1 MPATA
6 SPWNAAYT
14 QLEFLPDLWA
24 IAAQH
29 FGDIPALI
37 DPHVEPAV
45 TLTYRQLYDQFQ
57 TFAAGLQALGVQ
69 VGDHLSLFADNSSRW
84 LIADQGSMMA
94 GVVNVVRSSQADA
107 EELAY
112 ILAHSESTT
121 LLLEDHKTLKTLA
134 PYLKEHNLQLIGL
147 LEDVAPPEALRE
159 SVSMPVYTFAEILAA
174 GQGQPRQEPNRDRQ
188 QLATLMYTSG
198 TSGQPKGVMLTHAN
212 LLHQMTT
219 FSTILQ
225 PQPEDRALSIL
236 PTWHCFGRIVDYFLL
251 SQGCTSVYTNIRH
264 LKKDLEVYRPNY
276 MASVPRLWESLYEGI
291 QKLFRNQ
298 SPGQRRLV
306 QFFFAASERYVICK
320 RTASGLNL
328 NRLKASPPLRLGAG
342 LLQGMLWPLHALGD
356 RLVYRKVRQAMGGQF
371 RLSIS
376 GGGAL
381 AMHLEN
387 FFEIVGL
394 QLLVGYGL
402 TETSPVLTARTPRRN
417 LRRSAGQPI
426 PQTQLKIVDPETAL
440 PLRQGQK
447 GLVLARGPQV
457 MKGYYNNPE
466 ATAKAIDPEGWFDTG
481 DIGWLTRQQDLILTG
496 RAKDTIVLSNG
507 ENIEPEPIENACVRS
522 PYLDQIMVVGQD
534 QRSLGAL
541 IVPNLEALQQW
552 AIAQN
557 ASLDVPVALQAK
569 LPVAPTDATPLS
581 LESEAVQGLI
591 RKELVREIQNRPG
604 YRPDDRIG
612 PFVCLLE
619 PFSQENGLLTQTFK
633 LRRAIVTDR
642 YRDMIDGMF

>member
-1 MPATA
+1 MPSTA
-6 SPWNAAYT
+6 CPWDAEYT
-14 QLEFLPDLWA
+14 QLEFVPDIWA

-29 FGDIPALI
+29 FGDIPALM
-37 DPHVEPAV
+37 DPHVQPPV

-57 TFAAGLQALGVQ
+57 AFAVGLQALGVQ

-112 ILAHSESTT
+112 ILNHSESTT
-121 LLLEDHKTLKTLA
+121 LLVEDHKTLKRVA
-134 PYLKEHNLQLIGL
+134 PFIKTDNLRLIGL
-147 LEDVAPPEALRE
+147 LEDTAPPEPLRE
-159 SVSMPVYTFAEILAA
+159 GISVSVYTFAEILAA
-174 GQGQPRQEPNRDRQ
+174 GQGQTRQEPNRDRQ

-212 LLHQMTT
+212 LLHQITT
-219 FSTILQ
+219 FSSVLQ
-225 PQPEDRALSIL
+225 PTPGDRALSIL
-236 PTWHCFGRIVDYFLL
+236 PTWHCFGRMVDYFLL
-251 SQGCTSVYTNIRH
+251 AHGCTSIYTNIRH
-264 LKKDLEVYRPNY
+264 LKKDLEVYRPHY

-291 QKLFRNQ
+291 QKLFRSQ
-298 SPGQRRLV
+298 SPGQQRLIG
-306 QFFFAASERYVICK
+306 FFFAVSERYIVSK

-328 NRLKASPPLRLGAG
+328 NRLNAPLPVRIGAL
-342 LLQGMLWPLHALGD
+342 LLQGLLWPLHVLGD
-356 RLVYRKVRQAMGGQF
+356 RLVYRRVRQAMGGEF

-387 FFEIVGL
+387 FFEIVKL

-402 TETSPVLTARTPRRN
+402 TETSPVLTVRTPWRN

-426 PQTQLKIVDPETAL
+426 PQTQLKIVDPETVL

-447 GLVLARGPQV
+447 GLVLVRGPQI
-457 MKGYYNNPE
+457 MKGYYNNPK

-522 PYLDQIMVVGQD
+522 PYIDQIMVVGQD

-541 IVPNLEALQQW
+541 IVPNVEALQQW

-557 ASLDVPVALQAK
+557 SSLDVPVALQAK
-569 LPVAPTDATPLS
+569 LPVAPSGATLLS
-581 LESEAVQGLI
+581 VDSDVVQGLI